1 MVSLNCA
8 SPQQLCA
15 VSRIMMY
22 LCAGSPSRCCS
33 AADVRTRATS
43 MFGTA
48 TPFVPPATAV
58 SHRTKSVVDHVW
70 IQSFP

>member
-1 MVSLNCA
+1 MIERAGLIA
-8 SPQQLCA
+8 A
-15 VSRIMMY
+15 VDPDLTSGALIG
-22 LCAGSPSRCCS
+22 CAGSPSRCCS